1 LLVRKGGHKNGPP
14 FFSTC
19 AIRARNQIAFIGDF
33 NLHVLYKI
41 RSRYS
46 CEELT
51 AVIAL
56 AAMLVWFCDELI
68 FAGKIPFF
76 RDLGSYFYP
85 IKFSVAEAF
94 RAGELP
100 LWDRRMAAGFP
111 IAAGFQ
117 SAVFY
122 PPSLV
127 FYFFPFYAAIQF
139 SFVFHYAVA
148 LSGSY
153 FLFRLWNYPV
163 FVAVI
168 GSILFSFSGTIVS
181 LTNLLNHFQSA
192 VWLPWLIFLWERIL
206 RSERWT
212 DFLVFSVVML
222 CQLLAG
228 SPEIFAL
235 SVSLL
240 VLDAVRLKREQR
252 ISGFV
257 RAMVILS
264 LATLVMIGLGMV
276 QLLPTGELVMQS
288 RRDQPIPAVEAL
300 AWSLRPSSL
309 IGLLLPTLE
318 ADSSLSLGLR
328 LLLAQGVPFLLSHY
342 MGVIAILGVCA
353 WFYNALSK
361 ERLVLISLLIGSL
374 LLAFGRFTPV
384 YPFLYDWVPLFRVMR
399 FPEKYFY
406 LTFAL
411 LVFAAVRGLRYL
423 VDAKNSRAPGILST
437 SILLMWIIAYAIS
450 RWDPNLLAQFIQP
463 PQVNPAVTTVNP
475 TTVAAILFS
484 LEKQMAVSLV
494 FTVLFFLNRFEYLRP
509 ALLQSLLV
517 LAVFVDLSIANK
529 PLHFLRDKEL
539 IVNVSRVVET
549 PPADHGRFFYYPPG
563 NNLHPSYVTV
573 HGNPSFEKATEIALS
588 NLLPNAGRLY
598 GFEYFQDIDALGRRS
613 YTDFLNFIN
622 VLGADKRG
630 KLLRALSV
638 RYIVSFYPL
647 DDVKGINLLREFPE
661 HYSKLYE
668 VPDAVPRAYIVS
680 GAIYDANPHST
691 MRRLVSDEF
700 DPMRQVILDT
710 PSAITS
716 RMMSQSSALITRYGN
731 NQIQIKTQLSD
742 AGILVFTDA
751 YYPGWKVY
759 IDGHEGKILR
769 ANCFFR
775 AVELAAGSHTVEFL
789 YRPFSFTLGLVVSLI
804 TAGFL
809 VAMSIIGFIRR
820 KKKSRESETAAYE
833 PPVPLVAE

>member
-1 LLVRKGGHKNGPP
+1 
-14 FFSTC
+14 
-19 AIRARNQIAFIGDF
+19 
-33 NLHVLYKI
+33 
-41 RSRYS
+41 
-46 CEELT
+46 
-51 AVIAL
+51 
-56 AAMLVWFCDELI
+56 MLVWFCDELI

-94 RAGELP
+94 QAGELP
-100 LWDRRMAAGFP
+100 LWDRRIAAGFP

-122 PPSLV
+122 PPSVV
-127 FYFFPFYAAIQF
+127 FYFLPFYAAIQF

-153 FLFRLWNYPV
+153 FLFRSWNYPV

-168 GSILFSFSGTIVS
+168 GSILFSFSGTTVS

-192 VWLPWLIFLWERIL
+192 VWLPWLIFLWERTL

-212 DFLVFSVVML
+212 DFVAFSVVLL

-228 SPEIFAL
+228 SPEIFML
-235 SVSLL
+235 SVTLL
-240 VLDAVRLKREQR
+240 VLDALRLKREQR

-257 RAMVILS
+257 RAIVILTLAS
-264 LATLVMIGLGMV
+264 LVIIGLGMV
-276 QLLPTGELVMQS
+276 QLLPTGELIMQS

-328 LLLAQGVPFLLSHY
+328 LLLAHGVPFLLSHY
-342 MGVIAILGVCA
+342 MGVIAIFGLCV
-353 WFYNALSK
+353 WFHNALSE
-361 ERLVLISLLIGSL
+361 ERVVLISLLIVSL
-374 LLAFGRFTPV
+374 LLAFGNFTPV
-384 YPFLYDWVPLFRVMR
+384 YPILYDWVPLFRVMR

-411 LVFAAVRGLRYL
+411 LVFATVRGLGYL
-423 VDAKNSRAPGILST
+423 ADAKNSRALGVVAT
-437 SILLMWIIAYAIS
+437 SILLMWIIAYATS
-450 RWDPNLLAQFIQP
+450 RWDPNLLAQFVQP
-463 PQVNPAVTTVNP
+463 PQANPPLTTVNP

-484 LEKQMAVSLV
+484 LEKQIAVSLV
-494 FTVLFFLNRFEYLRP
+494 FTVLFFLNRFGYLRP

-517 LAVFVDLSIANK
+517 SAVFVDLSIANK

-539 IVNVSRVVET
+539 IVNVSRVAET
-549 PPADHGRFFYYPPG
+549 PPADHSRFFYYPPG

-573 HGNPSFEKATEIALS
+573 EGNPSFEKATEIALS
-588 NLLPNAGRLY
+588 NLLPNAGRLF

-622 VLGADKRG
+622 VLSPDKRG
-630 KLLRALSV
+630 KLLRALNV
-638 RYIVSFYPL
+638 RYVVSFHSL

-668 VPDAVPRAYIVS
+668 VPDSVPRAYIVS
-680 GAIYDANPHST
+680 SAIHDPNPHST
-691 MRRLVSDEF
+691 MRRLASEEF
-700 DPMRQVILDT
+700 DPMRQVIIDT
-710 PSAITS
+710 PSALTS
-716 RMMSQSSALITRYGN
+716 RLMSQSTAAIARYGN

-742 AGILVFTDA
+742 PGILVLTDA

-759 IDGHEGKILR
+759 INGNEGKILR
-769 ANCFFR
+769 ANYFFR
-775 AVELAAGSHTVEFL
+775 AVELAAGSHTVEFIYL
-789 YRPFSFTLGLVVSLI
+789 PFSFKLGLAISLL

-809 VAMSIIGFIRR
+809 VTVSIIGLIRR
-820 KKKSRESETAAYE
+820 KKQSLQSETAASE
-833 PPVPLVAE
+833 LPVPLMIE

>member
-1 LLVRKGGHKNGPP
+1 MVH
-14 FFSTC
+14 
-19 AIRARNQIAFIGDF
+19 
-33 NLHVLYKI
+33 KI
-41 RSRYS
+41 RSRRNS
-46 CEELT
+46 WGELT

-56 AAMLVWFCDELI
+56 AFMLVWFCDELI

-94 RAGELP
+94 QAGELP

-111 IAAGFQ
+111 VAAGFQ

-122 PPSLV
+122 PPSVV
-127 FYFFPFYAAIQF
+127 FYFFPFYAAIQV
-139 SFVFHYAVA
+139 SFVFHYAIA
-148 LSGSY
+148 LYGSY
-153 FLFRLWNYPV
+153 FLFRSWNYPI

-168 GSILFSFSGTIVS
+168 GSIVFSFGGTIVS
-181 LTNLLNHFQSA
+181 LTNVLNHFQSA
-192 VWLPWLIFLWERIL
+192 VWLPWSIFLWERTL

-212 DFLVFSVVML
+212 DFVLFSVVLL

-228 SPEIFAL
+228 SPEIFTL

-240 VLDAVRLKREQR
+240 VLDAFRLRREQR

-257 RAMVILS
+257 RAMVILT
-264 LATLVMIGLGMV
+264 LAGLVMIGLAMV
-276 QLLPTGELVMQS
+276 QLLPTGELIMQS

-328 LLLAQGVPFLLSHY
+328 LLLAEGVPFLLSHY
-342 MGVIAILGVCA
+342 MGVIAIFGLCA
-353 WFYNALSK
+353 WFYNARRK
-361 ERLVLISLLIGSL
+361 ERLLLISLLIVSL
-374 LLAFGRFTPV
+374 LLAFGSFTPV

-411 LVFAAVRGLRYL
+411 LVFATVRGLGYL
-423 VDAKNSRAPGILST
+423 ADAKNSRAPGILAAT
-437 SILLMWIIAYAIS
+437 ILLMWIIAYAIF
-450 RWDPNLLAQFIQP
+450 RWDPNLLARLIQP
-463 PQVNPAVTTVNP
+463 PQADPAVTTVNP
-475 TTVAAILFS
+475 TTVAAIFFS
-484 LEKQMAVSLV
+484 LEKQIAVSLV
-494 FTVLFFLNRFEYLRP
+494 FTVLFFLNRFGYLRP

-539 IVNVSRVVET
+539 IVNASRVVKT

-563 NNLHPSYVTV
+563 NNLHPSYVFV
-573 HGNPSFEKATEIALS
+573 QGNPSFEKATEIALN

-598 GFEYFQDIDALGRRS
+598 GFEYFQDIDALSRRS

-622 VLGADKRG
+622 VLPPVKRG
-630 KLLRALSV
+630 KLLRALNV
-638 RYIVSFYPL
+638 RYVVSFHPL
-647 DDVKGINLLREFPE
+647 DDVKGINLLRAFPE

-668 VPDAVPRAYIVS
+668 VTDSVPRAYIVS
-680 GAIYDANPHST
+680 SAIHDPNPHST

-710 PSAITS
+710 PSAPTS
-716 RMMSQSSALITRYGN
+716 RLMSQSSVAIAHYGN
-731 NQIQIKTQLSD
+731 NQVQIKAQLSD
-742 AGILVFTDA
+742 SGILVFTDA

-759 IDGHEGKILR
+759 IDGNEGKILR
-769 ANCFFR
+769 ANYFFR
-775 AVELAAGSHTVEFL
+775 AVELAAGSHTVEFIYL
-789 YRPFSFTLGLVVSLI
+789 PFSFKLGLAISLV

-809 VAMSIIGFIRR
+809 VTVSLIGLIRR
-820 KKKSRESETAAYE
+820 KKESLQRG
-833 PPVPLVAE
+833 PQLLNRQCH